1 MSPDRVEMPGVGVRD
16 GGGRSFDRGFA
27 GVLCQR
33 IREHALLHRTQ
44 ADDRERTDPDQ
55 QGRDHK
61 RLAALAVHG
70 IHSIRRD
77 ALAVT
82 TKRGRPT
89 NPSGTGRV

>member
-1 MSPDRVEMPGVGVRD
+1 MPGVGVRD

-27 GVLCQR
+27 GVLR
-33 IREHALLHRTQ
+33 EGVREHALLDRAQT
-44 ADDRERTDPDQ
+44 DDRERTDPDQ
-55 QGRDHK
+55 QGRDHE
-61 RLAALAVHG
+61 RLAALTVHG